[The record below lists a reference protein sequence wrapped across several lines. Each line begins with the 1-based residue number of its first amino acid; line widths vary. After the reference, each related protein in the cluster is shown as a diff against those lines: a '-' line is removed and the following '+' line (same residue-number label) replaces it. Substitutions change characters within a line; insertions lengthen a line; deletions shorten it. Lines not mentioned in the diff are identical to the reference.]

1 MSFEPDPRQTLY
13 MLRLTFGPFEPKLQD
28 LQPPLEPVAL
38 RKQLEV
44 QGLIRLE
51 KRGRHQHV
59 LLTDKGWQWMQ
70 AHLDARID
78 VAGRAAGQV
87 LQGLL
92 PRLRAFLD
100 SKGYALAELFSQGE
114 GQRSSLGES
123 REGAPAPDC
132 RQRIHAALL
141 ELSGGRVQQRLTLA
155 QLRRALPQLP
165 RAALD
170 AALLELQ
177 GRGVVALYHEDDP
190 ALRSAAVEAAALQLA
205 GSRYHLVYL
214 LK

>member
-13 MLRLTFGPFEPKLQD
+13 MLRLTFGAVEPRLQD
-28 LQPPLEPVAL
+28 LKPPLEPVAL
-38 RKQLEV
+38 RKQLEA

-51 KRGRHQHV
+51 KRGRHRHV

-78 VAGRAAGQV
+78 TASGAAAGLV
-87 LQGLL
+87 LKDLL
-92 PRLRAFLD
+92 PRLRSFLEN
-100 SKGYALAELFSQGE
+100 KGFALAELFAHGDSMAPECSQ
-114 GQRSSLGES
+114 RT
-123 REGAPAPDC
+123 RAT
-132 RQRIHAALL
+132 LL
-141 ELSGGRVQQRLTLA
+141 ELGQGRAQQRLTLA
-155 QLRRALPQLP
+155 QVRAALPQLS
-165 RAALD
+165 RDALD

-177 GRGVVALYHEDDP
+177 RSGAVALYHEDNP
-190 ALRSAAVEAAALQLA
+190 AQRSAEVEAAALQLA